1 MRIAWE
7 GGGGVWD
14 FYRQHEAFFKVQCGV
29 VDALKSIS
37 LELKEKQNVV
47 WHPSKLFVFPP
58 SFILLSETAG
68 FVLKC

>member
-1 MRIAWE
+1 MRITWE
-7 GGGGVWD
+7 GGRGVWD
-14 FYRQHEAFFKVQCGV
+14 FYRQHEAFFKVQFDV
-29 VDALKSIS
+29 VDALKSIL